1 MIILLIFKWL
11 VCFFS
16 VTYIFL
22 ITIYFVSWLKLP
34 VFIDESNVRFSTKV
48 SIIIP
53 ARNEEANIENCFN
66 DIRQQNYPGQ
76 LLEIILVD
84 DNSTDKTAEIMS
96 KFKLQ
101 NSSMNIILIS
111 LNEMENFSAYKKRSV
126 AVAVEKASGSVI
138 ITTDA
143 DCRFNKE
150 WISSIVSCFEK
161 HKPKF
166 ISSPVSFSNTDTFF
180 ERIQSLEFM
189 SLIGCGAAAI
199 NLGSPNMCN
208 GANIAFEK
216 SAYLEVNGFDNKNEP
231 ASGDDMFLMLKIAKK
246 YPDKIHFLKS
256 KSAIVYTD
264 AKKNLS
270 EFYQQRKRWASKGT
284 KYNNSSVTVIAFI
297 VYLANLF
304 WLVNFVLAFIYQDF
318 LVLLLI
324 LTGLRMLIEI
334 LFLYSLAS
342 FFDKKKNLLL
352 YIPTFI
358 FNIFYVIII
367 GVAGSIGTYEWK
379 GRRVK

>member
-1 MIILLIFKWL
+1 MDNNE
-11 VCFFS
+11 S
-16 VTYIFL
+16 
-22 ITIYFVSWLKLP
+22 
-34 VFIDESNVRFSTKV
+34 FITKV
-48 SIIIP
+48 SAIIP
-53 ARNEEANIENCFN
+53 ARNEEENIENCLKDF
-66 DIRQQNYPGQ
+66 IQQNYPKQ
-76 LLEIILVD
+76 LLEIIIVD
-84 DNSTDKTAEIMS
+84 DNSKDKTTELIN
-96 KFKLQ
+96 KFKTIHP
-101 NSSMNIILIS
+101 SINIILIS
-111 LNEMENFSAYKKRSV
+111 LNELQNFSAYKKR
-126 AVAVEKASGSVI
+126 AVAVGIENASGTLI
-138 ITTDA
+138 ITSDA

-150 WISSIVSCFEK
+150 WISSIVSHYEK
-161 HKPKF
+161 NQSKF
-166 ISSPVSFSNTDTFF
+166 ISAPVSFNNTDTLFGK
-180 ERIQSLEFM
+180 IQSLEFM
-189 SLIGCGAAAI
+189 SLIGSGATAI

-256 KSAIVYTD
+256 KDAIVYTD

-284 KYNNSSVTVIAFI
+284 KYNNSSVTAIAFI

-304 WLVNFVLAFIYQDF
+304 WLVNFVLAFIYPEF
-318 LVLLLI
+318 LALLLI

-342 FFDKKKNLLL
+342 FFDKRKDLLL